1 MNNEYCTCRCSHH
14 VILTGKQG
22 LPGATGATG
31 KSGRDSIVPGPRGE
45 KGETVIVYGGPPGK
59 DSTVPG
65 PASTIPGPMG
75 RNGLPGKNGFG
86 TLKNGFLMF
95 NELKLDEEEAKANG
109 PGTVYKDSNGFL
121 KIV

>member
-1 MNNEYCTCRCSHH
+1 MNSEYCTCRCSHH

-22 LPGATGATG
+22 IAGPIGATG
-31 KSGRDSIVPGPRGE
+31 KNGRDSIVPGP
-45 KGETVIVYGGPPGK
+45 KGDTVIVYGGPPGK

-65 PASTIPGPMG
+65 PASIIPGPMG
-75 RNGLPGKNGFG
+75 RQGLPGKNGFG

-95 NELKLDEEEAKANG
+95 NELKLNEEEAKANG